1 MVERVQELKRRL
13 GVTIA
18 AHYYQKDEVFDLA
31 DLTGDSFQLAK
42 EAQKVEGPLIF
53 CGVKFMGESAKI
65 LNPEL
70 PVYMPKLSNC
80 SMAEM
85 GELELVKRDL
95 AFFEKRGIGVLP
107 ILYINS
113 SAQLKGLVGKLG
125 GATCTS
131 SSAEKLVRWGL
142 EQRKRIYFLPDKNLG
157 RNIAKKLGLVGRVVG
172 EEGWEEADIICF
184 NGHCSVH
191 QLFKPEHIHFYR
203 ERYPGIKIVVHPE
216 CAPEVVELADFAG
229 STSQILK
236 YVESHRE
243 ELIAIGT
250 EANFVNR
257 LKRDLNPNIY
267 LLSST
272 IPLCP
277 SMNETR
283 LQDLYTL
290 LERLERG
297 EDIRPVEVPEEVAE
311 GARLALQRMIE
322 VGSR

>member
-1 MVERVQELKRRL
+1 MVERVQQLKKRL

-18 AHYYQKDEVFDLA
+18 AHYYQKDEVFNLA

-42 EAQKVEGPLIF
+42 EAQKLDGPLIF

-65 LNPEL
+65 LNPDL

-85 GELELVKRDL
+85 GELELVERDL
-95 AFFEKRGIGVLP
+95 KLFREKGIEILP

-113 SAQLKGLVGKLG
+113 SARLKGLVGKLG

-131 SSAEKLVRWGL
+131 SSAEKLVQWGL
-142 EQRKRIYFLPDKNLG
+142 EQGKRIYFLPDKNLG
-157 RNIAKKLGLVGRVVG
+157 RNIARKLGLVGKVVG

-191 QLFKPEHIHFYR
+191 QLFKPEHVYFYR

-236 YVESHRE
+236 YVESHRGE
-243 ELIAIGT
+243 VIAIGT

-257 LKRDLNPNIY
+257 LKRVLNPNIY

-277 SMNETR
+277 SMNETT
-283 LQDLYTL
+283 LQDLSTL

-297 EDIRPVEVPEEVAE
+297 EPVQSVEVPEEVAKN
-311 GARLALQRMIE
+311 ARIALQRMIE